1 MEKKRISLIFII
13 LGLVMIALPLLGL
26 ISVGLITGFILI
38 FAGLGLITGG
48 SFDMQDSKT
57 SRILKVGLG
66 FIITFIGMVFAVSPE
81 IFTSIVG
88 LLIWLVGGVLIIG
101 GIVEI
106 ITKSTNN
113 RWNGAISL
121 IFGLAYV
128 IIGSLITSD
137 PRILGFIIGLWLLI
151 TGIMIFMDDKSV
163 GKNNK

>member
-13 LGLVMIALPLLGL
+13 LGLAVIALPLLGL
-26 ISVGLITGFILI
+26 ISVSLITGFIII

-48 SFDMQDSKT
+48 SFDMHDT
-57 SRILKVGLG
+57 RNSRILKVGLG
-66 FIITFIGMVFAVSPE
+66 LILTFIGMVFAVSPE
-81 IFTSIVG
+81 IFSSIVG

-113 RWNGAISL
+113 RWNGTISL
-121 IFGLAYV
+121 IFGLVYV

-137 PRILGFIIGLWLLI
+137 PRILGVIIGLWLLI
-151 TGIMIFMDDKSV
+151 TGIIILKEDKEV
-163 GKNNK
+163 REE